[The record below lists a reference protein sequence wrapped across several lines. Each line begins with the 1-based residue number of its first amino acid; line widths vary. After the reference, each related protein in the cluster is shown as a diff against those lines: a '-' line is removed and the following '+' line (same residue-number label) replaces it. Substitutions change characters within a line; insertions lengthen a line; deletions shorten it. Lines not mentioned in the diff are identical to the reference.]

1 MSLQEKFGKLEAHLK
16 RLVVG
21 QERLLNRMLVALLSD
36 GHLLVEGAPGLAKT
50 RAIKV
55 LSHSV
60 EGDFHRLQ
68 FTPDLLPADL
78 TGTEIYRPQDGS
90 FVFRQGP
97 LFHNLVL
104 ADEVNRAPAKV
115 QSALLEAMGE
125 RQITVGS
132 VTYPLP
138 PLFMVMAT
146 QNPIEQEG
154 TYPLPEAQL
163 DRFLLHLL
171 VNYPDAAGERAI
183 LELNRAEQKRSV
195 SDEELFTSPDV
206 LTQKEVLAA
215 RLQVLDQHLSE
226 PLNEYIVQIVLA
238 TRAPERYGDDL
249 CGVLQYGASP
259 RATIALDRCSRAHAW
274 LAGRDYVTPEDVQ
287 GMAHDVLRHRIL
299 LGFEAEASG
308 RTPNEIIDT
317 LLARIGVP

>member
-55 LSHSV
+55 LSHSI

-78 TGTEIYRPQDGS
+78 TGTEIYRPQDGT
-90 FVFRQGP
+90 FVFREGP

-163 DRFLLHLL
+163 DRFMFN
-171 VNYPDAAGERAI
+171 VNIEYPDLEDERRILAETTTDADRRAAPVASGAE
-183 LELNRAEQKRSV
+183 LE
-195 SDEELFTSPDV
+195 
-206 LTQKEVLAA
+206 AA
-215 RLQVLDQHLSE
+215 RMLVRALPAASNVVDYALR
-226 PLNEYIVQIVLA
+226 LTRA
-238 TRAPERYGDDL
+238 TRPAESGAPQAVRDW
-249 CGVLQYGASP
+249 VRWGAGP
-259 RATIALDRCSRAHAW
+259 RAGQALLLGAKSAALID
-274 LAGRDYVTPEDVQ
+274 GRTVPEPEDVTRV
-287 GMAHDVLRHRIL
+287 ALPVLRHRVLVNFQAEADGITPDDVIGKL
-299 LGFEAEASG
+299 LGAV
-308 RTPNEIIDT
+308 RP
-317 LLARIGVP
+317 

>member
-1 MSLQEKFGKLEAHLK
+1 MSLQEKFVSLESHLAD
-16 RLVVG
+16 LVVG
-21 QERLLNRMLVALLSD
+21 QATLLNRMLVALLCD

-55 LSHSV
+55 LSHSL

-90 FVFRQGP
+90 FVFREGP

-138 PLFMVMAT
+138 QLFMVMAT

-163 DRFLLHLL
+163 DRFLMHIL
-171 VNYPDAAGERAI
+171 VDYPDAIGEREI
-183 LELNRAEQKRSV
+183 LKLN
-195 SDEELFTSPDV
+195 
-206 LTQKEVLAA
+206 QKEAKQAEILVA
-215 RLQVLDQHLSE
+215 RQEVLDLHLAE
-226 PLNEYIVQIVLA
+226 PLQEYIVQLVLA
-238 TRAPERYGDDL
+238 TRDCGRYGDDL
-249 CGVLQYGASP
+249 AGLLQYGASP
-259 RATIALDRCSRAHAW
+259 RASIALDRCARAHAW
-274 LAGRDYVTPEDVQ
+274 LAARDFVTPEDVQ
-287 GMAHDVLRHRIL
+287 SVAHDVLRHRIL
-299 LGFEAEASG
+299 LSFEAEAAG
-308 RTPNEIIDT
+308 KAPDDIVD
-317 LLARIGVP
+317 LLIARVGVP

>member
-16 RLVVG
+16 GLVVG

-90 FVFRQGP
+90 FVFREGP

-125 RQITVGS
+125 RQITVGA

-138 PLFMVMAT
+138 TLFMVMAT

-163 DRFLLHLL
+163 DRFLLH
-171 VNYPDAAGERAI
+171 VFVTYPDAAGEHAI
-183 LELNRAEQKRSV
+183 LELNRKEQRRSV
-195 SDEELFTSPDV
+195 TDEMLFKAADM
-206 LTQKEVLAA
+206 LTQKEVMAA
-215 RLQVLDQHLSE
+215 RLQVLDQHLSQ
-226 PLNEYIVQIVLA
+226 PLEEYIVQIVLA
-238 TRAPERYGDDL
+238 TRSPERYGEDL
-249 CGVLQYGASP
+249 KGVLQYGASP
-259 RATIALDRCSRAHAW
+259 RATIALDRCARAHAW
-274 LAGRDYVTPEDVQ
+274 LAGRDYVTPEDIQ
-287 GMAHDVLRHRIL
+287 AMAHDVLRHRIIV
-299 LGFEAEASG
+299 GFEAEASG
-308 RTPNEIIDT
+308 RTPDEIIDT